1 MAGTFTKL
9 FYHIVFSTK
18 HRQRFISAEIEDE
31 LYKYI
36 SGILRNLE
44 GSCIEIDGV
53 TDHVHIL
60 AILPPKIALSDVLRE
75 IKAGSSKWIHE
86 TKPKLAKFGW
96 QDGYSAFTVS
106 QSNIDAV
113 RRYIREQK
121 QHHKQLD
128 FKTELVALLDKHQ
141 IAYDERYIWD

>member
-18 HRQRFISAEIEDE
+18 HRQRFISPEIEDE

-44 GSCIEIDGV
+44 GSCVEINGAA
-53 TDHVHIL
+53 DHLHVL
-60 AILPPKIALSDVLRE
+60 VILPPKIALSDALRE

-86 TKPKLAKFGW
+86 TKPTLAAFGW

-106 QSNIDAV
+106 QSNVEAV
-113 RRYIREQK
+113 RQYIRDQK

-128 FKTELVALLDKHQ
+128 FKAELVALLDKHQ
-141 IAYDERYIWD
+141 IDYDECYVWD